1 MIDLIKPLQI
11 PLIRYPGGNFV
22 SGFRWEDSVGPAKER
37 PVRLDRAWRTVETN
51 QVGIDEFSSWCREL
65 GAEVMMAVNLGT
77 RGIDD
82 ACNLLEYCNHE
93 SGSYYSDLRRAHG
106 AEQPYRIKTWCLGNE
121 MDGPWQI
128 GHKTADEYG
137 RLALETARAM
147 KKIDSEIQL
156 VATAALIRRCLPSPP
171 GKPRFWII
179 FTTMWTTYPFTNI
192 WETLPIIW
200 RIILLSP

>member
-1 MIDLIKPLQI
+1 MLKATLSLDPEFKISTVDRRMYGSFIEHLGRAVYDGIYCPGHPASNARGFRTDVIDLIKPLQI

-106 AEQPYRIKTWCLGNE
+106 AEQPYRIKTWGTRWT
-121 MDGPWQI
+121 DP
-128 GHKTADEYG
+128 G
-137 RLALETARAM
+137 RSAIKQPTN
-147 KKIDSEIQL
+147 
-156 VATAALIRRCLPSPP
+156 TAAWPW
-171 GKPRFWII
+171 KPRG
-179 FTTMWTTYPFTNI
+179 
-192 WETLPIIW
+192 L
-200 RIILLSP
+200 

>member
-1 MIDLIKPLQI
+1 MLKATLSLDPEFKISTVDRRMYGSFIEHLGRAVYDGIYCPGHPASNARGFRTDVIDLIKPLQI

-106 AEQPYRIKTWCLGNE
+106 AEQPYRIKTWCQ
-121 MDGPWQI
+121 GPSI
-128 GHKTADEYG
+128 
-137 RLALETARAM
+137 
-147 KKIDSEIQL
+147 SF
-156 VATAALIRRCLPSPP
+156 
-171 GKPRFWII
+171 PRHQVL
-179 FTTMWTTYPFTNI
+179 M
-192 WETLPIIW
+192 
-200 RIILLSP
+200 R

>member
-1 MIDLIKPLQI
+1 MYGSFIEHLGRAVYDGIYCPGHPASNARGFRTDVIDLIKPLQI

-93 SGSYYSDLRRAHG
+93 SGSYYSDLRRA
-106 AEQPYRIKTWCLGNE
+106 L
-121 MDGPWQI
+121 
-128 GHKTADEYG
+128 
-137 RLALETARAM
+137 
-147 KKIDSEIQL
+147 S
-156 VATAALIRRCLPSPP
+156 LIHIFSLIACSAVTSPVH
-171 GKPRFWII
+171 
-179 FTTMWTTYPFTNI
+179 
-192 WETLPIIW
+192 TLPRTDPSNALKSVVW
-200 RIILLSP
+200 LV